1 MVQVRVGSER
11 SEAPA
16 DVRAGWL
23 AVVRT
28 TAADVAWLVGVTLVA
43 VLLATAA
50 QLLAGPP
57 DDRIPTIP
65 ASAFVISA
73 SLALVAY
80 VGFRER
86 RKLRGWLRFSPGS
99 VVLGLVGGVGLFLIG
114 AIYGLLLEL
123 VGIPIPDVAA
133 DLKDA
138 FPWIWMLVVLA
149 VVLAPLG
156 EELYFRGRFYDLVLN
171 HAGHTA
177 AVLLTSTAFGLVHF
191 MPLLFPAYVAFGMVL
206 VALRRLSGGLVAP
219 MLAHA
224 VNNSVAVLGV
234 WLLDP

>member
-1 MVQVRVGSER
+1 M
-11 SEAPA
+11 
-16 DVRAGWL
+16 RAGWL

-43 VLLATAA
+43 VLLATTAE
-50 QLLAGPP
+50 LLAGPP

-123 VGIPIPDVAA
+123 VGIPVPDVAA

-149 VVLAPLG
+149 SPSANPL
-156 EELYFRGRFYDLVLN
+156 
-171 HAGHTA
+171 
-177 AVLLTSTAFGLVHF
+177 S
-191 MPLLFPAYVAFGMVL
+191 
-206 VALRRLSGGLVAP
+206 
-219 MLAHA
+219 
-224 VNNSVAVLGV
+224 
-234 WLLDP
+234 